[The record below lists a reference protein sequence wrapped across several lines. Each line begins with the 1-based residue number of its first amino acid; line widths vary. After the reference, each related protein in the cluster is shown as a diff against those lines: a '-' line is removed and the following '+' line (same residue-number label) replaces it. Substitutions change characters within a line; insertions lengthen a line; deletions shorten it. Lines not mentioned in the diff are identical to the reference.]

1 MSLFEAIIL
10 GIIQGITEFFPVSS
24 SGHLILFQKL
34 LGLNNLNHYVFFDLI
49 CHLGTLL
56 AVVLIF
62 FKEVKLAFSEK
73 RYFFQII
80 LGTLPLFPLVLLLH
94 PLKALFNKVELL
106 GYFFLLTAIILYIGE
121 HFKRKSTVSNRSYK
135 EALGIGCFQAL
146 AILPGVSRS
155 GSTIA
160 GAKLFGWKTE
170 QAIAFS
176 FLLSIPAILGGMI
189 LETKEIFF
197 GSSNALVNFE
207 PLTYLAG
214 FATAFF
220 TGFIALKCLIR
231 IAIRDKFKIFIWYCA
246 GIGFLTLYLFH

>member
-1 MSLFEAIIL
+1 MSLFEAILL
-10 GIIQGITEFFPVSS
+10 GIVQGITEFFPVSS
-24 SGHLILFQKL
+24 SGHLILLQKL
-34 LGLNNLNHYVFFDLI
+34 LGFNNLDNYVFFDLI

-56 AVVLIF
+56 AVLLIF
-62 FKEVKLAFSEK
+62 FNEVKLAFSEK
-73 RYFFQII
+73 KYFFQIV
-80 LGTLPLFPLVLLLH
+80 LGTLPLFPLVLILH
-94 PLKALFNKVELL
+94 PLKALFNKVEFL
-106 GYFFLLTAIILYIGE
+106 GYFFLLTAIILYVGE
-121 HFKRKSTVSNRSYK
+121 RFQRQLSSSRRSYK
-135 EALGIGCFQAL
+135 DAIGIGCFQAL

-155 GSTIA
+155 GSTIS
-160 GAKLFGWKTE
+160 GAKLLGWKTE

-176 FLLSIPAILGGMI
+176 FLLSIPAILGGMV
-189 LETKEIFF
+189 LETKDIFF
-197 GSSNALVNFE
+197 GNSHAMANFE